1 MVFTCQKHKSL
12 ESEYIVKIPC
22 GKLRK
27 LQNSFQRVRVGTKR
41 WKASLSAYSDN
52 LWGYAD
58 AGKGYF
64 ERRAREIMIFSI
76 SLVPS
81 YISMIFASR

>member
-1 MVFTCQKHKSL
+1 MVLTCQKHKSL
-12 ESEYIVKIPC
+12 HSEYIVKIPC

-27 LQNSFQRVRVGTKR
+27 VQNSFQRVWVVTNR
-41 WKASLSAYSDN
+41 WKASLSAYPDN

-64 ERRAREIMIFSI
+64 ERKAREMMIFSI